1 MHLKS
6 HLASSFAASHLQ
18 DILENRVHSFD
29 LEAPENLILVFPN
42 SYIKNIKAIKSRI
55 IIQWNLNSRT

>member
-6 HLASSFAASHLQ
+6 HLASSFAASHLR